1 MLCGCRKADC
11 RGAEERMHEM
21 TKQTSGKS
29 VKQDVRSGILSAFFI
44 GVGFPDFGFE
54 DAGDVFNVEARSM
67 NIFLTEAL

>member
-1 MLCGCRKADC
+1 
-11 RGAEERMHEM
+11 M